1 MTILL
6 KDLRVVNGE
15 LRDQG
20 SCTIV
25 DPIIVLKNA
34 QFVFQLRNLTL
45 HLQFISAAT
54 VRSDV
59 AFVRICLAL
68 SFRPAIMTVEKVLWF
83 DTKRGA
89 PKLIFCH
96 SCAVFRDER
105 EPAFAVSSVIFIESS
120 K

>member
-1 MTILL
+1 MLN
-6 KDLRVVNGE
+6 DLRVVNGE

-20 SCTIV
+20 SCPVV

-59 AFVRICLAL
+59 AFVRIRLAL
-68 SFRPAIMTVEKVLWF
+68 SLRPATMAIEKVKMDWTF
-83 DTKRGA
+83 GKKT
-89 PKLIFCH
+89 PEFIFRH
-96 SCAVFRDER
+96 SCAVF
-105 EPAFAVSSVIFIESS
+105 
-120 K
+120 

>member
-1 MTILL
+1 MTLIN
-6 KDLRVVNGE
+6 DLRVVNGE

-20 SCTIV
+20 SCPVV

-45 HLQFISAAT
+45 HLQLISATA

-105 EPAFAVSSVIFIESS
+105 EPAFAVRSVIFIESS